1 MTQIAI
7 AFTDSSTDVIELC
20 DAYVRV
26 FQSKQLYAVETKTG
40 KWYVINSKKNRYNGK
55 YYGNIPF
62 QCTTVIPTPLYMI
75 DSIFPKLKDKLVLT
89 SWLLEPEQQ

>member
-1 MTQIAI
+1 MTQTVIE
-7 AFTDSSTDVIELC
+7 FTDSFTNVIELC

-26 FQSKQLYAVETKTG
+26 FQSKQLYAVETQTG
-40 KWYVINSKKNRYNGK
+40 EWYVINSKKNRYNGK

-75 DSIFPKLKDKLVLT
+75 DLIFPSLKDNLVLT
-89 SWLLEPEQQ
+89 PWLLSPEQQ